1 MIILAGTMTFDPADI
16 AGFSQAVRNMAGE
29 VRAED
34 GCIHYSLLVED
45 AAVGVVNVSEI
56 WRDDAALHAH
66 LAQPWT
72 TSFFAQFGSRAKDIS
87 VLIYDVSGTRRLDLS

>member
-1 MIILAGTMTFDPADI
+1 MIVLAGTMTFSPADI
-16 AGFSQAVRNMAGE
+16 PEFATAVQDMVGQ

-34 GCIHYSLLVED
+34 GCHHYSLLAED
-45 AAVGVVNVSEI
+45 EAAGLVNVTEI

-72 TSFFAQFGSRAKDIS
+72 AAFFARFGGRAKDIK
-87 VLIYDVSGTRRLDLS
+87 LTIYDVAGTRPFPP